1 MKVVATAVNDLY
13 AGDCRLDASYHA
25 SAGVK
30 ALRRLRRWAGVT
42 MPSRVQRS
50 ATRESA
56 VSYGSQRLDALKD
69 VAQIFNGPR
78 FARIYVTNLARGIPF
93 LSSSDMLQ
101 ADLSGVKLLSSER
114 TPPKLLDAIRIQQGW
129 TLISCSGTIGN
140 TVYVRS
146 DMDGMTGSQH
156 IMRVVPDEKVIRP
169 GYLFTVL
176 SSQIG
181 YALLTQGTYGAVVQH
196 IEPHH
201 IADLPIPRLDAIIEA
216 RIHALVE
223 RAAALRVEANRRLL
237 QARKMLEGEAGFANP
252 QKSFDHA
259 FSIGKAKIDT
269 SFGHRLD
276 SFAYVGYTAEA
287 IHALEKYAGQVISAP
302 DAGFEIYNPPLFKRM
317 FANHGHPY
325 MSGVEIYTLRP
336 TTTRYL
342 SRVQPEV
349 EQYLVTE
356 GMVLVQSA
364 GQRYGLI
371 TTPVLVTRMLNGVA
385 ATSDIVRIKHPDI
398 VENGY
403 ICALLASDFGR
414 RLALRYSYG
423 TSIPRL
429 NVPEF
434 SKIKIPWPDDNIRRG
449 IGQMTVDAYEQ
460 RDEANLLEDQA
471 QVLLVEALGFG
482 E

>member
-1 MKVVATAVNDLY
+1 MKVVATEVRELR

-25 SAGVK
+25 SEGVQ
-30 ALRRLRRWAGVT
+30 ALRTLRRWAGQVEAPN
-42 MPSRVQRS
+42 MPYNKVMDRS
-50 ATRESA
+50 TDYSA
-56 VSYGSQRLDALKD
+56 RRLDELKN
-69 VAQIFNGPR
+69 VARIFNGPR
-78 FARIYVTNLARGIPF
+78 FARTYVNDPTHGVPF

-101 ADLSGVKLLSSER
+101 ADLSGVKLLSCKH
-114 TPPKLLDAIRIQQGW
+114 TPKMLLDSIRIQRGW

-156 IMRVVPDEKVIRP
+156 IMRVVPNESIILP
-169 GYLFTVL
+169 GYLFTVM

-201 IADLPIPRLDAIIEA
+201 IAHLPIPRLDATIEA
-216 RIHALVE
+216 RIHMLVE
-223 RAAALRVEANRRLL
+223 RAASLRVEANKRLL
-237 QARKMLEGEAGFANP
+237 KAKKALEIEVGFTNP
-252 QKSFDHA
+252 QKKFDHA
-259 FSIGKAKIDT
+259 FAIGKTPIDK
-269 SFGHRLD
+269 SFEHRLD

-287 IHALEKYAGQVISAP
+287 IHVLKNYTGHVVSAP
-302 DAGFEIYNPPLFKRM
+302 DAGFEIYSPPLFKRM
-317 FANHGHPY
+317 FASHGHPY

-356 GMVLVQSA
+356 GMILVQSA

-371 TTPVLVTRMLNGVA
+371 TTPVLVTRMLNDVA

-398 VENGY
+398 IENGY

-434 SKIKIPWPDDNIRRG
+434 SKIRIPWPDDKIRRE
-449 IGQMTVDAYEQ
+449 IGQVTVEAYEQ
-460 RDEANLLEDQA
+460 RDEANALEDQA
-471 QVLLVEALGFG
+471 QALLVEALGIR
-482 E
+482 

>member
-1 MKVVATAVNDLY
+1 MKAVVTAVADLY
-13 AGDCRLDASYHA
+13 AGDSRLDASYHA

-30 ALRRLRRWAGVT
+30 ALRRLRDWAGVSGPLPVT
-42 MPSRVQRS
+42 RG
-50 ATRESA
+50 AARESGA
-56 VSYGSQRLDALKD
+56 VYGSRRLDALKD
-69 VAQIFNGPR
+69 VARVFNGPR
-78 FARIYVTNLARGIPF
+78 FARIYVTDPDRGIPF

-101 ADLSGVKLLSSER
+101 ADLNGVNLLSRAHTPSKLLN
-114 TPPKLLDAIRIQQGW
+114 AIRIQQSW
-129 TLISCSGTIGN
+129 TLVSCSGTIGN

-176 SSQIG
+176 SSRIG

-201 IADLPIPRLDAIIEA
+201 IADLPIPRLDAAIEE

-223 RAAALRVEANRRLL
+223 RAAALRVEANKRLL
-237 QARKMLEGEAGFANP
+237 QARKMLEAEVGFANP
-252 QKSFDHA
+252 RKSFDHA
-259 FSIGKAKIDT
+259 FAIGKAPIDI
-269 SFGHRLD
+269 SFGYRLD

-287 IHALEKYAGQVISAP
+287 VHTLRNYTRRVVSASEV
-302 DAGFEIYNPPLFKRM
+302 GFEIYNPPLFKRM
-317 FANHGHPY
+317 FADHGHPY

-342 SRVQPEV
+342 SRVQPEI
-349 EQYLVTE
+349 EQYLVTK

-385 ATSDIVRIKHPDI
+385 ATSDIVRIKHPDV

-434 SKIKIPWPDDNIRRG
+434 SKVKIPWPDDKIRRG
-449 IGQMTVDAYEQ
+449 IGQATVEAYEQ
-460 RDEANLLEDQA
+460 RDEANALEDQA
-471 QVLLVEALGFG
+471 QAALVEGLGMG
-482 E
+482 